1 MSVARVRALTHTGS
15 SLIFLLKNRRN
26 ECCPCEGIDTQNGF
40 LIGFHKYR
48 VEMSV
53 ARVRALTQHVY
64 LLFIPLG
71 CVEMSVA
78 RVRALTHMDMA
89 FSFLFCMVE
98 MSAAH
103 VKASQR
109 IISEKSTKFPTEK
122 ISIFSKNRRSRR
134 FFCMNQF
141 SFTDFI

>member
-1 MSVARVRALTHTGS
+1 
-15 SLIFLLKNRRN
+15 
-26 ECCPCEGIDTQNGF
+26 
-40 LIGFHKYR
+40 
-48 VEMSV
+48 MSV